1 MKFNLK
7 ELVNSSRGRTVFSIL
22 LGLGLATL
30 FRKACNNRNCL
41 VFKAPSLQNIKGK
54 VFGHNDKCYSYEET
68 GVTCPDNNNEYGEL
82 KDGNVVLE
90 IDN

>member
-68 GVTCPDNNNEYGEL
+68 GVTCPDNNNEYEQL

>member
-1 MKFNLK
+1 MKLNLK